1 MAKIPVNMSNR
12 QIKNRI
18 ESIAREYSIA
28 VIEGTE
34 NGCDYPE
41 ASVNLRFLNDLIFE
55 ITCLITD
62 SKTIKKV

>member
-1 MAKIPVNMSNR
+1 MKLSLQMSNK
-12 QIKNRI
+12 QIRNRI

-34 NGCDYPE
+34 NGGDYPE

-55 ITCLITD
+55 VDCLITD
-62 SKTIKKV
+62 SKNTKKA

>member
-1 MAKIPVNMSNR
+1 MKLSLKMSNK
-12 QIKNRI
+12 QIRNRI

-34 NGCDYPE
+34 NGCDYPD

-55 ITCLITD
+55 VDCLITD
-62 SKTIKKV
+62 SKTAK